1 MRRPAGV
8 RFKAD
13 GTLPLVL
20 AAGHDYNS
28 RTGDWLLYVEA
39 AKHAHLIQKVT
50 FDLPDH
56 PDRPIFR
63 TVSRAPYQL
72 QGAGGISAGGTRTLT
87 AVLSVYFLPYF
98 RRPAHRITIEMTASN
113 SVEQIAVTLTDP
125 DVAKVRV

>member
-1 MRRPAGV
+1 M
-8 RFKAD
+8 
-13 GTLPLVL
+13 
-20 AAGHDYNS
+20 
-28 RTGDWLLYVEA
+28 
-39 AKHAHLIQKVT
+39 T